1 MSAPLQIDLV
11 SLFPRMLDGVLGES
25 MLKRAAASG
34 AAAFR
39 NVDLR
44 AFTSDRHRT
53 ADDRPF
59 GGGPGMILKPE
70 PVFLAVESVR
80 TPESDVILMTPQG
93 RPFRQS
99 VAQEL
104 AERKHL
110 IFVCGH
116 YEGVDERIRQALV
129 TDEISIG
136 DYVLTNGILA
146 AAVVLDAVVRL
157 LPGVLG
163 GEGALDEES
172 FTGGGLEYPQYT
184 RPAVFRGLPVP
195 EVLLSGDHEAVRS
208 WRRQMAW
215 ERTCARRPDLLDDR
229 AKDREDAN
237 ATAKD
242 KR

>member
-1 MSAPLQIDLV
+1 
-11 SLFPRMLDGVLGES
+11 
-25 MLKRAAASG
+25 
-34 AAAFR
+34 
-39 NVDLR
+39 
-44 AFTSDRHRT
+44 
-53 ADDRPF
+53 
-59 GGGPGMILKPE
+59 MIMKPE